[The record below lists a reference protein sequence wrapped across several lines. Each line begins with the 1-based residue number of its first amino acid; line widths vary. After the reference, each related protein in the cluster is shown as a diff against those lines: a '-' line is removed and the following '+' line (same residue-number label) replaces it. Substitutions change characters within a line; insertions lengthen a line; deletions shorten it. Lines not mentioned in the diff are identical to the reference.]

1 MDRTGRRYTQ
11 FRGLKKYYSDVITND
26 KLLTAYEKIIN
37 SSKNQNE
44 LKSHVNDVIIDKDW
58 VEKIEF
64 YLPYVSLCIQENRK
78 FIRNQSETVPIEKAK
93 KVGRES
99 VIDLAIHSRNIRK
112 VKNDDDIEPSHLLI
126 VEKLDDY
133 SIYENKF
140 LVFLLKYLKSF
151 VEIRFDKIKEA
162 KSLYETNTILKN
174 DVNLYRNTISYNLEI
189 KDKRY
194 SDLNLEENDK
204 NIDLIKRIRNIEVVI
219 SQLQRTDLIEQVSKT
234 SSIKLPLQKT
244 NILKNDVNF
253 AKAVELF
260 EFLTN
265 YNKDGFEIKKI
276 EVIKK
281 EFSNDY
287 LKYFSTI
294 PTLLAFLSYA
304 ELKDVFPLYEKE
316 YELELE
322 DLRKLELEKTIRKI
336 FEMIGKNELDTKLIY
351 TYIINMEHER
361 IALNERIDN
370 LIESHKEELDK
381 LNVEHENYISELTE
395 KYETKIDETISKF
408 NKEIDEFNSKIA
420 KLNDD
425 NEVLKKAH
433 AIEIEDYKKKIEEYK
448 GRLKASS
455 ILNSEEDEHVIG
467 INYFNELEKQK
478 NAFDNYFNNEWKKTK
493 RVIMKEKKIEA
504 KEEVNSRKKKSA
516 KKGK

>member
-11 FRGLKKYYSDVITND
+11 FRSLKKYYSDVITND

-44 LKSHVNDVIIDKDW
+44 LRSHVNDVIISRDW

-64 YLPYVSLCIQENRK
+64 YLPYISLCIQENRK

-99 VIDLAIHSRNIRK
+99 VIDLAIHTRNIRK
-112 VKNDDDIEPSHLLI
+112 VKSDDDIEPSHLLI
-126 VEKLDDY
+126 IEKLDDY

-244 NILKNDVNF
+244 NILKMM
-253 AKAVELF
+253 L
-260 EFLTN
+260 
-265 YNKDGFEIKKI
+265 
-276 EVIKK
+276 
-281 EFSNDY
+281 
-287 LKYFSTI
+287 
-294 PTLLAFLSYA
+294 TLLNLS
-304 ELKDVFPLYEKE
+304 
-316 YELELE
+316 
-322 DLRKLELEKTIRKI
+322 
-336 FEMIGKNELDTKLIY
+336 NS
-351 TYIINMEHER
+351 
-361 IALNERIDN
+361 LN
-370 LIESHKEELDK
+370 
-381 LNVEHENYISELTE
+381 
-395 KYETKIDETISKF
+395 F
-408 NKEIDEFNSKIA
+408 
-420 KLNDD
+420 
-425 NEVLKKAH
+425 
-433 AIEIEDYKKKIEEYK
+433 
-448 GRLKASS
+448 
-455 ILNSEEDEHVIG
+455 
-467 INYFNELEKQK
+467 
-478 NAFDNYFNNEWKKTK
+478 
-493 RVIMKEKKIEA
+493 
-504 KEEVNSRKKKSA
+504 
-516 KKGK
+516 